1 MNKTAK
7 TPYLSFDTLA
17 RSYMADGVRPRIMVQ
32 AWYPIHDVE
41 IIVRERA
48 KERLTGIDLAVL
60 GIIGEGIT
68 SVRDIISI
76 LGIQERFGRQILR
89 TLTGDGQIEEPAA
102 GHVGLSA
109 LGRHSLQEGAYIVET
124 PRAFLLCGLSG
135 AILHH
140 SVNAIPRFSPSN
152 ISKRGHEWLL
162 EPSYKVPNKLLN
174 VDIGTIRSEKGR
186 KELADLG
193 IPDEAVNFGAV
204 KSSKGCFI
212 RAQVALGTHRNG
224 SIGGSI
230 RLTSKLTM
238 PVSLVE
244 RDMKVELTVAASGR
258 DELVAAARTGLT
270 QMGIVPGLIRPDQ
283 DGVLVGQVDGA
294 DPATQYALAGRS
306 WLYRLGTPKQPALP
320 LWELWGQSRSQEYL
334 KGNCLYLKTEAPELT
349 KQAEAIRRAWSC
361 MDDWY
366 ARPSAERQES
376 LPQALAAAAAES
388 GISNPDLAALA
399 KRAGDRVLAD
409 RMEEN

>member
-1 MNKTAK
+1 M
-7 TPYLSFDTLA
+7 
-17 RSYMADGVRPRIMVQ
+17 
-32 AWYPIHDVE
+32 
-41 IIVRERA
+41 
-48 KERLTGIDLAVL
+48 
-60 GIIGEGIT
+60 
-68 SVRDIISI
+68 
-76 LGIQERFGRQILR
+76 
-89 TLTGDGQIEEPAA
+89 
-102 GHVGLSA
+102 
-109 LGRHSLQEGAYIVET
+109 
-124 PRAFLLCGLSG
+124 
-135 AILHH
+135 
-140 SVNAIPRFSPSN
+140 
-152 ISKRGHEWLL
+152 
-162 EPSYKVPNKLLN
+162 
-174 VDIGTIRSEKGR
+174 
-186 KELADLG
+186 
-193 IPDEAVNFGAV
+193 
-204 KSSKGCFI
+204 
-212 RAQVALGTHRNG
+212 HRNG

-258 DELVAAARTGLT
+258 DKLVADARTGLT

-320 LWELWGQSRSQEYL
+320 LWDLWGQSRSQEYL

-376 LPQALAAAAAES
+376 LPHALAAAAAES

-399 KRAGDRVLAD
+399 RRAGDRVLAD